1 MSFNVGSRALLRM
14 SGYQVTL
21 FKTSLPNAGIGLSLA
36 LLIGLNLVWPV
47 FSALP
52 VSGQS
57 NKEAALKQLSAGV
70 ELLKQNKGNE
80 ALKAFEAAARLDPR
94 LPAAYNNMGR
104 IYADQGNTGKAIT
117 YFKKA
122 INIEPLYEPA
132 LSNLGL
138 LLYSTGKPEDAIH
151 PWRLCLSGEGKNSPT
166 IHYYLANALRDAG
179 NKAEKG
185 DKESLLREAREH
197 YVTAIKLDPES
208 AASYSGLSVVDLSEG
223 RLDDAYNNVMKS
235 LKLRPDS
242 SFSYYHL
249 GLIEERRG
257 RQSEAVKAFE
267 QSLKY
272 ETEPKYKEE
281 TRLRIA
287 RLKGQPV
294 EQPRENAHQMDST
307 EAALAQLRSRSFLA
321 LKKHNYAEALQG
333 LDYLVKN
340 GAGEDPIVLNNYALA
355 LSNSGQTG
363 KAIEYFRK
371 ALLFRPNGFMEAQYN
386 LGMALRRQG
395 DNDGAEA
402 AFRKAVDDG
411 AQTKKTCPA
420 AQNMLGVILREKGD
434 YKGADRAF
442 RKAILQS
449 GGELPVAHFN
459 LAVLLERVERTRD
472 AVNEYKTYL
481 RQAPTGRNAR
491 VARDRLVRLTGS
503 SG

>member
-1 MSFNVGSRALLRM
+1 M
-14 SGYQVTL
+14 TL
-21 FKTSLPNAGIGLSLA
+21 FKTSLPKAGLCLRLA
-36 LLIGLNLVWPV
+36 LLVGFSLAWPD
-47 FSALP
+47 FSTLP
-52 VSGQS
+52 AGGQS
-57 NKEAALKQLSAGV
+57 NKEAALKQLSSGV
-70 ELLKQNKGNE
+70 ELLKQNKSNE

-151 PWRLCLSGEGKNSPT
+151 PWRLCLSGDKNNPT

-197 YVTAIKLDPES
+197 YSTAIKLDPES

-257 RQSEAVKAFE
+257 RASEAVKAFE
-267 QSLKY
+267 QSYKY

-287 RLKGQPV
+287 RLKGQPLG
-294 EQPRENAHQMDST
+294 EARESQPVDST
-307 EAALAQLRSRSFLA
+307 EAALAQLKSRSFLA
-321 LKKHNYAEALQG
+321 LKKRNYAEALQG

-340 GAGEDPIVLNNYALA
+340 GAGEDAIVLNNYALA
-355 LSNSGQTG
+355 LSNSGQTS

-411 AQTKKTCPA
+411 AQIKKTCPA

-449 GGELPVAHFN
+449 GGDLPVAHFN

-481 RQAPTGRNAR
+481 RQAPSGRNAR
-491 VARDRLVRLTGS
+491 IARDRLVRLTGS